1 MLQTERLI
9 LRPWKEDDAEELF
22 RYAQNPRVGPITGW
36 PPHASVEDSRRII
49 RDVLSTPENYAV
61 VLKDTGL
68 PVGSI
73 GLLFGEVSQVPIA
86 GSEAGVGY
94 WIGVPYWGCGL
105 IPEALREITRHAFE
119 DLGLDGLRGG
129 YFDGNLNSKR
139 VLDKCGFV
147 YHHTEQGVSCRLM
160 GDVRTEHFTYLSKSR
175 WKKGGAIEI
184 RRMRQD
190 EHNLLSDQS

>member
-1 MLQTERLI
+1 MLQTKRLI
-9 LRPWKEDDAEELF
+9 LRPWKEEDAEELY

-36 PPHASVEDSRRII
+36 PPHVSVEESRSII
-49 RDVLSTPENYAV
+49 RDVLSVPENYAV

-73 GLLFGEVSQVPIA
+73 GLLFDEVSQVPIA
-86 GSEAGVGY
+86 RGEAGIGY

-119 DLGLDGLRGG
+119 DLGLNGLWCG
-129 YFDGNLNSKR
+129 YYDGNLNSKR

-147 YHHTEQGVSCRLM
+147 YHHTEKDVLCKLM
-160 GDVRTEHFTYLSKSR
+160 GDVRTEHFTYLSKGHWQKTAR
-175 WKKGGAIEI
+175 
-184 RRMRQD
+184 
-190 EHNLLSDQS
+190 